1 MSAFLHQ
8 LFPGVLVAL
17 CLICGASALV
27 VACILRPYDRDERR
41 IKWAIVGWLVILSI
55 LFGLVASFVAGCG
68 A

>member
-17 CLICGASALV
+17 CCFCGLSALV
-27 VACILRPYDRDERR
+27 VACTLRPYDRDERR

-55 LFGLVASFVAGCG
+55 LFGLVASFVARGG

>member
-17 CLICGASALV
+17 CCFCGLSALV
-27 VACILRPYDRDERR
+27 VACILRPYDREERR
-41 IKWAIVGWLVILSI
+41 IKWFVVGWLAILAI